1 MGQTRPFT
9 DPLARAENIPIE
21 PGTLQAGDIRQE
33 LGRIVASEVFRHSLR
48 LTRFLT
54 VVVEATLAGKA
65 NRLKAYTIAIEAL
78 GRGSD
83 FDPQADPIVRVEAG
97 RLRQALTRYYSGA
110 GRNSPMVIDMPRG
123 AYVPIFRP
131 RDEEGAASSDSHLAA
146 VPPRREALATY
157 GGEDLLSPALRHL
170 ALLCEIIPGLVGQ
183 VRMTRDARHAET
195 RPQAQASDAIGWV
208 ADGDKSEDAEPSV
221 AGDPLTTTAIP
232 LIVMLDELS
241 ARLLASPDLTSAAEA
256 ILDAAIHLHRPDFGH
271 VQVLDKRTNQLVIHA
286 QHGFSRKFLETFK
299 RVSAHDS
306 CASARALR
314 DRAPVIV
321 EDVLSDAKYAAFRD
335 IAAETGYR
343 AVQSMP
349 LIASNGMVVG
359 AASTVFARP
368 HVPSRLEMLMMK
380 LYARL
385 AADTVARFAA

>member
-1 MGQTRPFT
+1 
-9 DPLARAENIPIE
+9 
-21 PGTLQAGDIRQE
+21 
-33 LGRIVASEVFRHSLR
+33 
-48 LTRFLT
+48 
-54 VVVEATLAGKA
+54 
-65 NRLKAYTIAIEAL
+65 
-78 GRGSD
+78 
-83 FDPQADPIVRVEAG
+83 
-97 RLRQALTRYYSGA
+97 
-110 GRNSPMVIDMPRG
+110 
-123 AYVPIFRP
+123 
-131 RDEEGAASSDSHLAA
+131 
-146 VPPRREALATY
+146 
-157 GGEDLLSPALRHL
+157 
-170 ALLCEIIPGLVGQ
+170 
-183 VRMTRDARHAET
+183 
-195 RPQAQASDAIGWV
+195 
-208 ADGDKSEDAEPSV
+208 
-221 AGDPLTTTAIP
+221 
-232 LIVMLDELS
+232 MLDELS
-241 ARLLASPDLTSAAEA
+241 ARLLASPDLPSAAEA